1 MVGLIP
7 EVIMAN
13 GELVS
18 EYFLKSDIGIPC
30 SSHCDIDINVIL
42 PLLNIGNI
50 PKKVNTLFHIKI
62 SGTINQ
68 KIFLMRQ

>member
-18 EYFLKSDIGIPC
+18 GYFLKSDIGIPC

-50 PKKVNTLFHIKI
+50 PK
-62 SGTINQ
+62 Q
-68 KIFLMRQ
+68 